1 MKKGIIFDVD
11 GTLLDTM
18 WMWRELDFRFLEE
31 VGVEPDADYPDIV
44 NKMTLEEGVAYTKQV
59 FQLEMPEEEI
69 LNRIMEMAR
78 DYYYNEAALKP
89 YAKEFLAA
97 MYQAGVPMAI
107 ATTSKWDFIEHAL
120 ARNGVM
126 GYFREAFSG
135 SDLGI
140 NKTVPDIYLMAAKSI
155 HRGIDDVWVFEDSY
169 HAVKT
174 AKDAGFRVV
183 AVYDRSN
190 DADLLR
196 TIELADV
203 YLRDLHRIK
212 PFLAVLN

>member
-11 GTLLDTM
+11 GTLLDSM
-18 WMWRELDFRFLEE
+18 WMWRELDFRFLRE
-31 VGVEPDADYPDIV
+31 VGVEPDAEYPNIV
-44 NKMTLEEGVAYTKQV
+44 NKMTLEEGVIYTKQV
-59 FQLEMPEEEI
+59 FQLAMSEEEI
-69 LNRIMEMAR
+69 MDRIMEMAR
-78 DYYYNEAALKP
+78 DFYYYEAELKP

-97 MYQAGVPMAI
+97 MYRAGVPMAI
-107 ATTSKWDFIEHAL
+107 ATTSKGDFIEHAL

-140 NKTVPDIYLMAAKSI
+140 NKTVPDIYHMAAKSI
-155 HRGIDDVWVFEDSY
+155 HRGIEDVWVFEDSY

-174 AKDAGFRVV
+174 AKDAGYRVV

-190 DADLLR
+190 DRDLLE
-196 TIELADV
+196 TISLADV
-203 YLRDLHRIK
+203 YIRDLHRIE
-212 PFLAVLN
+212 PFLSVLD